1 MWELYEIQ
9 IPVSINKGCL
19 LLCCC
24 CLEHCHHHS
33 FMYCLWLWAELS
45 ICDNSLGLQS
55 QKFTTWPLTE
65 KAWQT
70 QLYQSLWKDLLLW
83 PDDTQTLLFRKVQYR
98 KGIGCVQVFWGQI
111 KQDQCHKRCSSS
123 VNIQGRG
130 RYKKSWRWRL
140 VVYLVSSSY
149 FI

>member
-1 MWELYEIQ
+1 MNSAENTNKNLQLATEVSKLSPVGQIQPAACFYTTQELKNVFYIFQSLKVINQNKKTILWEPYEIQ

-19 LLCCC
+19 LLCC

-45 ICDNSLGLQS
+45 ICDNSFGLQS

-70 QLYQSLWKDLLLW
+70 QLYQSLWKDLLL
-83 PDDTQTLLFRKVQYR
+83 
-98 KGIGCVQVFWGQI
+98 
-111 KQDQCHKRCSSS
+111 
-123 VNIQGRG
+123 
-130 RYKKSWRWRL
+130 
-140 VVYLVSSSY
+140 
-149 FI
+149 